1 MPDVPKPFPRV
12 WITGAGG
19 LIGSWLMKT
28 HPADRLGGVAVGW
41 TRALL
46 DLTDF
51 AAVRE
56 RFAVDRPA
64 AVIHAAALSKSPA
77 CQADPV
83 RARRDNVEVTRHLA
97 ELAAEVPFVFYSTD
111 LVFDGRRGRYTERD
125 AVNPLSV
132 YAETK
137 VEAERI
143 VLQHPRGLVL
153 RTSLNAGVSPT
164 GDRAFNEEMTLAWR
178 AGRTL
183 SLFEDEFRSPIPAEA
198 TARVTWD
205 LLAIGATGVLHIAG
219 SERLSRLQIGRLLAT
234 RAVGYEPRIEANS
247 LKSYTGAPRSPDTSL
262 DSSLVEGL
270 LGRRM
275 PAFSEW
281 IAAGR

>member
-1 MPDVPKPFPRV
+1 MPNASSSPCIWV
-12 WITGAGG
+12 TGAGG
-19 LIGSWLMKT
+19 LIGHGLVRTFVSG
-28 HPADRLGGVAVGW
+28 AAARVVGL
-41 TRALL
+41 TRADL
-46 DLTDF
+46 DLTRPRE
-51 AAVRE
+51 VCE
-56 RFAVDRPA
+56 RFLADRPM
-64 AVIHAAALSKSPA
+64 AVIHAAAMSKSPA

-83 RARRDNVEVTRHLA
+83 GARRANVEVTRFLA
-97 ELAAEVPFVFYSTD
+97 DLAAEVPFVFYSTD
-111 LVFDGRRGRYTERD
+111 LVFDGLRGGYVEND
-125 AVNPLSV
+125 AVNPRSV

-137 VEAERI
+137 VEAEGI

-183 SLFEDEFRSPIPAEA
+183 SLFEDEFRSPVPAEA
-198 TARVTWD
+198 TARATWD
-205 LLAIGATGVLHIAG
+205 LLAIGATGVLHVAG
-219 SERLSRLQIGRLLAT
+219 SERLSRLQIGRLLA
-234 RAVGYEPRIEANS
+234 AHAAGYEPRIEANS

-262 DSSLVEGL
+262 DSSVAERL

-281 IAAGR
+281 IAAES